1 MTRLLAFV
9 LFVCGAAATQ
19 ATTPPAE
26 PNLLLK
32 PHITNSIIR
41 ADDFNKN
48 NKLTEKKVNNNGLII
63 QANTNLITGN
73 ALEISLTE
81 KKVNNNGL
89 ITQTNTNLINS
100 NALEISGLTT
110 KVNSCLVLPSGCT
123 AGQSITFD
131 GSGLVCADI
140 LPTTCA
146 SYQTIVYDG
155 GAWVCTSG

>member
-9 LFVCGAAATQ
+9 LFVCSTAATQ
-19 ATTPPAE
+19 ATPPAAE
-26 PNLLLK
+26 PNLILNALVA
-32 PHITNSIIR
+32 NSIIR

-63 QANTNLITGN
+63 QANTNLIT
-73 ALEISLTE
+73 
-81 KKVNNNGL
+81 
-89 ITQTNTNLINS
+89 S

-131 GSGLVCADI
+131 GSALVCADI
-140 LPTTCA
+140 LPTCS
-146 SYQTIVYDG
+146 SYETIIYVG
-155 GAWVCTSG
+155 GSWVCSSG

>member
-9 LFVCGAAATQ
+9 LFVCSTAATQ
-19 ATTPPAE
+19 ATPPAAE
-26 PNLLLK
+26 PNLILNALVA
-32 PHITNSIIR
+32 NSIIR

-89 ITQTNTNLINS
+89 IAKSNTNLINS

-131 GSGLVCADI
+131 GSALVCADI
-140 LPTTCA
+140 LPTCLA
-146 SYQTIVYDG
+146 YQTIIYVD
-155 GAWVCTSG
+155 GAWVCSSG

>member
-19 ATTPPAE
+19 ATPPPAE
-26 PNLLLK
+26 PNLLLTAHK
-32 PHITNSIIR
+32 TNSIIR

-73 ALEISLTE
+73 ALEIS
-81 KKVNNNGL
+81 
-89 ITQTNTNLINS
+89 
-100 NALEISGLTT
+100 GLTT

-131 GSGLVCADI
+131 GSALVCADI
-140 LPTTCA
+140 LPTTCS
-146 SYQTIVYDG
+146 SYQTIIYDG

>member
-1 MTRLLAFV
+1 MTRLLAV
-9 LFVCGAAATQ
+9 ILFVCSTAATQ
-19 ATTPPAE
+19 ATPPPAE

-32 PHITNSIIR
+32 AHITNSIIR

-63 QANTNLITGN
+63 QDN
-73 ALEISLTE
+73 
-81 KKVNNNGL
+81 K
-89 ITQTNTNLINS
+89 NLING

-131 GSGLVCADI
+131 GSALVCADI
-140 LPTTCA
+140 LPTCLA
-146 SYQTIVYDG
+146 YQTIIYVD
-155 GAWVCTSG
+155 GAWVCSSG